1 MSGKILDQ
9 TMHDL
14 MSGIAGTQFQL
25 FQEIMEGNAATL
37 WQFKQQLLS
46 YLQEQ
51 GVNYQDCRK
60 GGNNKQSENGLIP
73 QVEDFVTYKSGAKTR
88 FGRIAKV
95 IDNNVVILTVKKRN
109 RMEEISVH
117 VQMIRC
123 IYRATDENNCTT
135 V

>member
-1 MSGKILDQ
+1 MRGKILTQ
-9 TMHDL
+9 TMYDL
-14 MSGIAGTQFQL
+14 MSGIAGTQSQL

-51 GVNYQDCRK
+51 RVNYQDCQK

-73 QVEDFVTYKSGAKTR
+73 QVEEFVTYKSGAKTR

-95 IDNNVVILTVKKRN
+95 IDDNVVILTVIKRN